1 MEGVGLPTSWP
12 LAVQGRAARRPTVRG
27 ELQQQQ
33 QDDNLRGAT
42 AHGVQVCDL
51 RERERKKR
59 EREGEVE
66 GQRDRGS
73 EEKACHT
80 VLVSPLTNSVPF
92 FPTLIATQPLN
103 CTHPPTCLC
112 HGCQLARVLHAS
124 VVSAA
129 CVLVPRV
136 SEREREKLWK
146 EEVIIPPAT
155 TPGRSNRGT

>member
-1 MEGVGLPTSWP
+1 
-12 LAVQGRAARRPTVRG
+12 
-27 ELQQQQ
+27 
-33 QDDNLRGAT
+33 LRGAT

-51 RERERKKR
+51 REREREKR

-73 EEKACHT
+73 EEKTCHT

-92 FPTLIATQPLN
+92 LSTLIATQPLN

-129 CVLVPRV
+129 CVLVSRV
-136 SEREREKLWK
+136 SERERERSR
-146 EEVIIPPAT
+146 
-155 TPGRSNRGT
+155 GRRK